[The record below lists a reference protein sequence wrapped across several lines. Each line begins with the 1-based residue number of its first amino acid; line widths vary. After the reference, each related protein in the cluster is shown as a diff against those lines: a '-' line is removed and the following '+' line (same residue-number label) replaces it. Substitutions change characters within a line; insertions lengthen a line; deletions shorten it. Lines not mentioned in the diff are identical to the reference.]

1 MNTTSRNKTA
11 QTFEFEQENFP
22 SIVLR
27 EDLTEV
33 WNDVALSSLPPNE
46 QIGLQLLL
54 TASGIDRQAD
64 YDEDRVLLVKA
75 DKSIPKQV
83 YGPAI
88 FRDGDHAVPRQRRDR
103 IVLRVGNNAAFVEQ
117 KGDRFHVGEL
127 KGMIAVQT
135 KEDASGKPYP
145 VATISL
151 VGKNKTVFKIR
162 VSLDTQNNS
171 FSVSDIEAALINEE
185 SILPFLAQVP
195 TQTIKMHELG
205 LGEWE
210 VKAIS
215 QNEGEY
221 GTSYKLHLASG
232 AAVWAKGNSQILL
245 DSGYQMQ
252 PNAPLTL
259 VITQIEEISEG
270 KYRVDNALRE
280 RLPRL
285 TGDPSN
291 PSTIDATA
299 TEIEEPEE
307 DLDSIPF

>member
-1 MNTTSRNKTA
+1 MNTSSRNKTA

-33 WNDVALSSLPPNE
+33 WNDVALFSLPPNE

-54 TASGIDRQAD
+54 TASGIDKQAD
-64 YDEDRVLLVKA
+64 YDRDRVLLVKA

-88 FRDGDHAVPRQRRDR
+88 FRERRDR
-103 IVLRVGNNAAFVEQ
+103 IVLKIGNNVALVEQ
-117 KGDRFHVGEL
+117 KSDRFFVGEL

-151 VGKNKTVFKIR
+151 VSKNKTLFKVR

-215 QNEGEY
+215 QSEGEY

-291 PSTIDATA
+291 FPTIDATA
-299 TEIEEPEE
+299 TEVEEQEQ

>member
-1 MNTTSRNKTA
+1 MNTTSRNKTS

-27 EDLTEV
+27 EDLSEV

-54 TASGIDRQAD
+54 TASGIDKQAD

-75 DKSIPKQV
+75 DKSIPKQI

-88 FRDGDHAVPRQRRDR
+88 FRDGDL
-103 IVLRVGNNAAFVEQ
+103 IVLRIGNNVAPIEQ

-151 VGKNKTVFKIR
+151 VGNNKTVFKVR

-171 FSVSDIEAALINEE
+171 FSVSDFEAALINEE
-185 SILPFLAQVP
+185 SIIPFLAQVP

-215 QNEGEY
+215 QSEGEY

-252 PNAPLTL
+252 PDVPLTL

-291 PSTIDATA
+291 LSTIDATA
-299 TEIEEPEE
+299 TEVEEPKE